1 MSAKPNKKNQE
12 SESLQ
17 EQIIKLE
24 KQLESFKHSN
34 EHFLKNKLF
43 LHYDIKE
50 PEKVVVDCET
60 KLPVLAEIDK
70 KKIQKGKESD
80 PTHLIIEGDNY
91 HTLSVLNYT
100 HAGKIDLI
108 YIDPP
113 SKQNIL
119 DH

>member
-1 MSAKPNKKNQE
+1 MGTKPTKKNQE

-34 EHFLKNKLF
+34 DHFLKNKLF

-60 KLPVLAEIDK
+60 KLPVLAEA
-70 KKIQKGKESD
+70 E
-80 PTHLIIEGDNY
+80 LF
-91 HTLSVLNYT
+91 LR
-100 HAGKIDLI
+100 
-108 YIDPP
+108 
-113 SKQNIL
+113 
-119 DH
+119 

>member
-1 MSAKPNKKNQE
+1 MSTKPNKKNQE
-12 SESLQ
+12 TGSLK

-34 EHFLKNKLF
+34 DHFLKNKLF

-70 KKIQKGKESD
+70 NKIRKGKETD

-91 HTLSVLNYT
+91 HALSVLNYT

-108 YIDPP
+108 YIDP
-113 SKQNIL
+113 
-119 DH
+119 